1 MWPTIPMPFVS
12 VHHLIRDKKRLPW
25 RFLGQKKW
33 QDTIFTINGSSLS
46 PLTPKEQVIR
56 GSNGGQISSFV
67 WFQCILAWESGEV
80 NWRNTKHHLFFLLT
94 YIWQTSF
101 GQNYM
106 ALVAAILENISISCI
121 FSFTKSSLWSKFY
134 HKSFYLHFVYTE
146 ILFKIH
152 RYYPTCLLEP

>member
-1 MWPTIPMPFVS
+1 MEVFRT
-12 VHHLIRDKKRLPW
+12 
-25 RFLGQKKW
+25 KKW

-56 GSNGGQISSFV
+56 GSNGGQIPSFV

-80 NWRNTKHHLFFLLT
+80 SWWNTKHHLFFLLT

-134 HKSFYLHFVYTE
+134 HKSFYLHFVYLE
-146 ILFKIH
+146 GRLWLWKWICGKNGPNQAKVRGNPRHQKSIFSPNILQ
-152 RYYPTCLLEP
+152 